1 MRRIEP
7 GMERQ
12 LARQPGGDHLVLMG
26 GEAMAVED
34 ERQVAVE
41 KRTGGGVEHH
51 PVRARRVVARP
62 DRAVMA
68 EGREED
74 GPTVEPRRGADE
86 GDQYK
91 LLPARREHRTLPRGK
106 GPGRVSLRPPYG

>member
-12 LARQPGGDHLVLMG
+12 LARQPGGEHLVLMG

-41 KRTGGGVEHH
+41 KRAGGGVEHH

-74 GPTVEPRRGADE
+74 GPTVEPRRGAAE
-86 GDQYK
+86 GDHYN
-91 LLPARREHRTLPRGK
+91 LLPPR
-106 GPGRVSLRPPYG
+106 PAQP